1 MSTTKIKDDQKS
13 DKNEKLIQNS
23 EQSGPSGVNLEPILT
38 PLSTKDVDSST
49 VINPSGNE
57 DLIVAPV
64 LDEVSGILDKS
75 GINDNVKKALIDVL
89 TNIMSSNVGDK
100 IQNTSEPVTVGP
112 VKPVELPIK
121 LNYDYLP
128 PSINRISNVLSLN
141 FSTIGSDVVIQPN
154 GTVTNTSLSFNR
166 AGISFG
172 VNKSLEISNVLTCQ
186 TKLCYFVSVPQ
197 IRDQYSRLIDFK
209 ARLVSYDA
217 SAITYLENVDALQ
230 KVLLQNAGFHLNTPI
245 VRLELC
251 LSEPFVNGCST
262 FTSIGEFICN
272 MPFASQG
279 IFNTGIKADY
289 TLTTGLSST
298 TIKVL
303 EGMDLITGLILFGIE
318 AVLQM
323 YVIPRAASTVSLP
336 NLNISTDWPVTI
348 VSNQLLSTYFTHP
361 VLSGCSAAVLG
372 SARDALNIGV
382 EEYGQMKIGTED
394 TLSKNRMSLS
404 TAILAWNHVDVPT
417 AKIMSNYYEY
427 ALQGKPDNENLLNAF
442 KACEFLPA
450 EYKIVDRQDDGMYF
464 GKAIDYKIECA
475 NLLYGMAASTDFT
488 EKIIG
493 LYVEIVGKMQL
504 VSENLV
510 KSTHLGRYLGQL
522 TNANEVY
529 VQNLQSYARS
539 ATLSNVVDMISFG
552 IMPELIYPSFHIP
565 PPENTV
571 TSIYTFIG
579 IVLSIIF
586 FPITTKYAIP
596 FIHNWLFEFIKLLNE
611 QSNITNLGMIRT
623 RAGHAYSSNTERT
636 VNRWITE
643 GLRSRFFDKTILS
656 SSLGRSTRIIISI
669 LLNASSPNDT
679 VFDTKAQ
686 TAGFPRV
693 LLRSD
698 GTSTNGGKMRMWP
711 KVNLNQGE
719 AVMTSKLVYFK
730 ENFINLINNASATK
744 GALSLTTTTKT
755 AITSILNSLVK
766 DGEYTAAALALIPS
780 RLLENFPNLMT
791 SVLYRYNS
799 DYFSSLPA
807 PLVIYDGSITSSY
820 VIIGSGSYTT
830 ATFDIF
836 TALALT
842 QKFQVVGEIQ
852 HSEGRESSQ
861 PFSFVPPNPFEIF
874 SQSAQLFSEVR
885 PAGRILSIT
894 NYLYDCMLKRKGVIG
909 DLLNEFKYND
919 VQVNAS
925 RYRNMYNLVA
935 KILGLGS
942 SWLNVDS
949 QNQLPIGSSREIIV
963 KLLDPRLGELRNG
976 TPTPLAVDGGTVFP
990 DIFKILDTKFCS
1002 DVEYL
1007 IRRFTDEGWIL
1018 NRLQKGLYIT
1028 KAKIDFDSNATYDV
1042 TGEEVEY
1049 SQDYFIESV
1058 SGNLRIPSFIYGGET
1073 FYDPAKFPEITFKI
1087 NTRTSYNA
1095 ITSSLLAEGYSH
1107 GRFSFYLP
1115 DIHYVWKYAQDLSEP
1130 ETSNHLEDFITYR
1143 ESQIFQVTFPD
1154 HELYKFVNE
1163 SFVVRSNTRSIYP
1176 TTYVYT
1182 STIGTGFNIKDQV
1195 NGAEPLKTEI
1205 MESGVRM
1212 GTYGTGIIVDDS
1224 NTPVPKDDDSISM
1237 SNLIPYLTSNARIND
1252 NVQMEYAVDALS
1264 WQSM

>member
-1 MSTTKIKDDQKS
+1 MSTTKIEDEQKVEKD
-13 DKNEKLIQNS
+13 EKVTQEPKQS
-23 EQSGPSGVNLEPILT
+23 EPSGVHLEPILK
-38 PLSTKDVDSST
+38 PLSTKDVSSST
-49 VINPSGNE
+49 VVNPNGNE
-57 DLIVAPV
+57 DLAVAPV
-64 LDEVSGILDKS
+64 LHELHGILEKS
-75 GINDNVKKALIDVL
+75 EITDAMRKSLLDALTSIL
-89 TNIMSSNVGDK
+89 SSTAGVQA
-100 IQNTSEPVTVGP
+100 QNTSEPVVVGP
-112 VKPVELPIK
+112 VKPVSLPIK

-154 GTVTNTSLSFNR
+154 GTVTNKSLSFNR
-166 AGISFG
+166 TGISFG
-172 VNKSLEISNVLTCQ
+172 ANRSLDISNVLVCE
-186 TKLCYFVSVPQ
+186 TKLCYFVSIPQ

-209 ARLVSYDA
+209 ARLVSYDTNA
-217 SAITYLENVDALQ
+217 MTYLENVDALQ

-251 LSEPFVNGCST
+251 LSEPFVNGCPT
-262 FTSIGEFICN
+262 FVNIGEFLCN

-279 IFNTGIKADY
+279 IFNTGVKADY

-303 EGMDLITGLILFGIE
+303 EGMDLITGLILFCIE

-323 YVIPRAASTVSLP
+323 YIIPRAASTVALPSL
-336 NLNISTDWPVTI
+336 NSSVDWPVTV

-372 SARDALNIGV
+372 SAREALNVGV

-394 TLSKNRMSLS
+394 TLSKNRISLS

-417 AKIMSNYYEY
+417 SKVMSRYYEY
-427 ALQGKPDNENLLNAF
+427 TLQGKPDNEHLLNAF

-450 EYKIVDRQDDGMYF
+450 EYKIVDRQDDNMYF
-464 GKAIDYKIECA
+464 GKVIDYKIECA

-504 VSENLV
+504 ISENLV
-510 KSTHLGRYLGQL
+510 KSTHLARYLSQL

-529 VQNLQSYARS
+529 VQNLQSYVRS
-539 ATLSNVVDMISFG
+539 ATLSNVIDIISFG
-552 IMPELIYPSFHIP
+552 VMPELLYPSFHIP
-565 PPENTV
+565 PPENTI

-579 IVLSIIF
+579 IVFSIIF

-596 FIHNWLFEFIKLLNE
+596 FIHNWLFEFVKLLNE

-623 RAGHAYSSNTERT
+623 RDGRAYPSNTERT

-643 GLRSRFFDKTILS
+643 GLKSRFFDKSILS
-656 SSLGRSTRIIISI
+656 ASIGRNTKIIISI
-669 LLNASSPNDT
+669 LLNACSPNDT
-679 VFDTKAQ
+679 VFDPKAQ

-698 GTSTNGGKMRMWP
+698 GTGTNGGKMRMWP
-711 KVNLNQGE
+711 KINMNQEE
-719 AVMTSKLVYFK
+719 AIMTSKLVYFK

-766 DGEYTAAALALIPS
+766 DGENTAAALALIPS

-799 DYFSSLPA
+799 DYFSPLPA
-807 PLVIYDGSITSSY
+807 PLVVYDGSVTSSY
-820 VIIGSGSYTT
+820 VIIGSGSYTA

-852 HSEGRESSQ
+852 NNESRESSQ
-861 PFSFVPPNPFEIF
+861 PFSFIPPNPFEIF

-885 PAGRILSIT
+885 PAGKILSIT
-894 NYLYDCMLKRKGVIG
+894 NYLYDCMLKRQGVIG
-909 DLLNEFKYND
+909 ELLNEFKYSD
-919 VQVNAS
+919 VRVNAS

-942 SWLNVDS
+942 SWLNIDS

-976 TPTPLAVDGGTVFP
+976 IPAPLTVDGGTVFP
-990 DIFKILDTKFCS
+990 DIFKILDAKFCD

-1007 IRRFTDEGWIL
+1007 IKRFTDPDWIL

-1028 KAKIDFDSNATYDV
+1028 KSKIDFDSNATHDT
-1042 TGEEVEY
+1042 TGEEIEY
-1049 SQDYFIESV
+1049 SADYFIETI
-1058 SGNLRIPSFIYGGET
+1058 SGNIRVPSFMYGGET
-1073 FYDPAKFPEITFKI
+1073 FYDPTKFPELTFKI
-1087 NTRTSYNA
+1087 SPRTSYNA
-1095 ITSSLLAEGYSH
+1095 VAAALLTDGYNH
-1107 GRFSFYLP
+1107 GRFNFYLP
-1115 DIHYVWKYAQDLSEP
+1115 EIHYIWKYGQESSEP
-1130 ETSNHLEDFITYR
+1130 ETLNNLQDFLTYR

-1154 HELYKFVNE
+1154 NELYKFINDTF
-1163 SFVVRSNTRSIYP
+1163 SVRSNTRSIYP
-1176 TTYVYT
+1176 TSYVYT
-1182 STIGTGFNIKDQV
+1182 STIGTGFNVKDQV

-1212 GTYGTGIIVDDS
+1212 GTYGTGVIVDDS
-1224 NTPVPKDDDSISM
+1224 NAPVPKDDDSISM

-1252 NVQMEYAVDALS
+1252 NVQVEYTVDALS